1 MGDSI
6 KVDAR
11 GLSCPEPVILAKQAM
26 RQKAA
31 TNIEVLVD
39 SGAARDNVRR
49 AAEKANCAVEIT
61 ELSDGEFRL
70 DLTRDLP
77 VN

>member
-1 MGDSI
+1 MSDTI

-26 RQKAA
+26 RQKGS
-31 TNIEVLVD
+31 TSIEVLVD
-39 SGAARDNVRR
+39 SGAARDNVKR
-49 AAEKANCAVEIT
+49 AAEKASWIVEIA

-70 DLTRDLP
+70 DLKCDCM
-77 VN
+77 